1 VAILPDATATLYA
14 NAAKANPVVSIMST
28 YQPGNVDVGI
38 TADCAGGVEVDG
50 YGCDDVH
57 AIAFAEEHGECSPED
72 GHTSHPVRQGTF
84 EYSFI
89 IRNRPLGCRTV
100 LDSHCVSIL

>member
-28 YQPGNVDVGI
+28 YQPGNLGVGI
-38 TADCAGGVEVDG
+38 TADCAGGVEVDC

-57 AIAFAEEHGECSPED
+57 AITFAEEHGKCSPKD
-72 GHTSHPVRQGTF
+72 GQTPHPVRQGTF
-84 EYSFI
+84 EYSS
-89 IRNRPLGCRTV
+89 IRNDPCPKVPTA
-100 LDSHCVSIL
+100 LDFRCVAIL